1 MRMIFYALP
10 SLSHLNSSNSIV
22 ENFTFVIL
30 ASQFTYL
37 SHNELVLSEDILR
50 NLKIR
55 GILKWQSMI
64 VMPILEIQD

>member
-1 MRMIFYALP
+1 MRIIFYTLL
-10 SLSHLNSSNSIV
+10 SLYHLTGFNSIV
-22 ENFTFVIL
+22 ENLTFVIL
-30 ASQFTYL
+30 TSQFTYL

-64 VMPILEIQD
+64 VMPSDANS

>member
-10 SLSHLNSSNSIV
+10 SLSHLNISNSIV

-55 GILKWQSMI
+55 EILKWQSMI
-64 VMPILEIQD
+64 VMPSDANS